1 MQHPGTHISLLL
13 RKGCIAMSMVL
24 MAQIAAAQTD
34 TASFPIDTSSYNVVH
49 DTSWVDTA
57 GSTTTIE
64 TVATDEEKADPGK
77 YFVSRNS
84 GDYATDT
91 VYDRRYSDSVA
102 RKLKKD
108 DAFWYADIDFR
119 KKPEVKKKEEDTND
133 YEPLLQRK
141 WFRNLMWAI
150 VLIGFIGFLIWYLRE
165 NEFSFFRRQPRD
177 LAPGE
182 LADEEMP
189 ENIFDI
195 NYPKEIDKAV
205 AKGDL
210 RLAVR
215 LHYLQLLKR
224 MSEKNIISYKQDKT
238 NSDYLFSLMS
248 TKLYDGFFRLT
259 RHYEYTWYGHF
270 EVTEEGYTF
279 IKNDFDR
286 YTNSTL

>member
-1 MQHPGTHISLLL
+1 MQYPIMHISLL
-13 RKGCIAMSMVL
+13 RKGCIALFMLLLV
-24 MAQIAAAQTD
+24 QITAAQND
-34 TASFPIDTSSYNVVH
+34 TASFPVDTSALNLPH

-64 TVATDEEKADPGK
+64 TVSTNEVKPDPGK
-77 YFVSRNS
+77 YFVARSHP
-84 GDYATDT
+84 DYAADT
-91 VYDRRYSDSVA
+91 LFGRKGDDSIS

-119 KKPEVKKKEEDTND
+119 KKPEVKKQEEDTNE

-177 LAPGE
+177 LTPGE
-182 LADEEMP
+182 LTEEEMP

-215 LHYLQLLKR
+215 LHYLQLLKC

-259 RHYEYTWYGHF
+259 RHYEYTWYGKF
-270 EVTEEGYTF
+270 EVTEEGYAF
-279 IKNDFDR
+279 IKNEFDQ
-286 YTNSTL
+286 YTNRNL

>member
-1 MQHPGTHISLLL
+1 MPYSIMHISLL
-13 RKGCIAMSMVL
+13 RKGCFALSML
-24 MAQIAAAQTD
+24 LLTQIAAAQVD
-34 TASFPIDTSSYNVVH
+34 TASFPVDTSALNVTH
-49 DTSWVDTA
+49 DTSWVDTT
-57 GSTTTIE
+57 GSRTIIE
-64 TVATDEEKADPGK
+64 TVSSDGEKPDPGK
-77 YFVSRNS
+77 YFVARNHT
-84 GDYATDT
+84 DYAADT
-91 VYDRRYSDSVA
+91 LYERRNGDSLA

-119 KKPEVKKKEEDTND
+119 KKPVVKKQEEDPNE

-177 LAPGE
+177 LTPGE
-182 LADEEMP
+182 LAEEEMP

-195 NYPKEIDKAV
+195 NYPREIDKAV

-259 RHYEYTWYGHF
+259 RHYEYTWYGKF
-270 EVTEEGYTF
+270 EVTEEGYSF
-279 IKNDFDR
+279 IKNEFDR
-286 YTNSTL
+286 YTNSNL